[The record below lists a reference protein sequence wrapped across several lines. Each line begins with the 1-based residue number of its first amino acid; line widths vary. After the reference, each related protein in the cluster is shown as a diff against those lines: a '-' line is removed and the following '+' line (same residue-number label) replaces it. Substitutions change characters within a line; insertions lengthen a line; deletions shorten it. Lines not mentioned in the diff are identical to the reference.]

1 MLGRAGR
8 PAGSALAADEAARA
22 VGQFPGLPGQRLAVE
37 HRVGGLQRRA
47 HLFGV
52 DRREIAGRRRVLE
65 FDGLQFE
72 RCSFKGT
79 DFTGAQLDDTRFTG
93 CRGAMANF
101 TAARLDTSTWRS
113 SDLNNARF
121 TGASLSETVFT
132 GCKLTGADFS
142 RSRHVGIA
150 FIETTLEARP

>member
-1 MLGRAGR
+1 MDHKIDGQTLSRSDLVALLKSAAG
-8 PAGSALAADEAARA
+8 ADLVLETCILDEADLSNLDLN
-22 VGQFPGLPGQRLAVE
+22 GLK
-37 HRVGGLQRRA
+37 
-47 HLFGV
+47 
-52 DRREIAGRRRVLE
+52 
-65 FDGLQFE
+65 FE

-101 TAARLDTSTWRS
+101 TAARLDGSTWRS

-121 TGASLSETVFT
+121 TGASLSEAVFT

-142 RSRHVGIA
+142 RSRHVGTRERLALNAGVLLGGLKESGILA
-150 FIETTLEARP
+150 ATT